1 MFTGI
6 IKTTASVENVK
17 KIKHDLELTIKNT
30 IQEKIHLGDSICVNG
45 ACLTVIKF
53 TKKTI
58 TFYLSKET
66 LSKITP
72 IKTGSIVN
80 IETSL
85 KVGDMLGGHFVTGHV
100 DGISKIKD
108 IIHEGSSQIW
118 KILPPKKLLKYFPA
132 KGSVTLNGISLTINN
147 TKKTYFE
154 VNLIPHTVKE
164 TNLQFLKHGDFLNT
178 EVDIL
183 ARYSLKEK
191 NDS

>member
-6 IKTTASVENVK
+6 IKTTALVENVK
-17 KIKHDLELTIKNT
+17 KIKHDLELTIRNT
-30 IQEKIHLGDSICVNG
+30 IDEDIQLGDSICVNG
-45 ACLTVIKF
+45 ACLTIIQF
-53 TKKTI
+53 TKKTV

-72 IKTGSIVN
+72 IQTNSILN

-85 KVGDMLGGHFVTGHV
+85 KVGDKVGGHFVTGHI
-100 DGISKIKD
+100 DGISKIKN

-118 KILPPKKLLKYFPA
+118 QIIPPKKLLKYFPS
-132 KGSVTLNGISLTINN
+132 KGSVALNGISLTINN

-154 VNLIPHTVKE
+154 INLIPHTVRE
-164 TNLQFLKHGDFLNT
+164 TNLKFLKPGDFLNT